1 MCWFLF
7 YIGMDFELFIIWLRV
22 EVLWLF
28 LDFVYF
34 FKKYF
39 IKLKIL
45 FFEKFCLFIENLK
58 LKLFYKK
65 FRVCL
70 MGSLCIFN

>member
-7 YIGMDFELFIIWLRV
+7 YIGMDFELFIWLRV
-22 EVLWLF
+22 EVLLLF
-28 LDFVYF
+28 LDFIYF
-34 FKKYF
+34 FKKCF
-39 IKLKIL
+39 IKFEIF
-45 FFEKFCLFIENLK
+45 FFEKFCLFNENLK

-70 MGSLCIFN
+70 MGSLCIFNL